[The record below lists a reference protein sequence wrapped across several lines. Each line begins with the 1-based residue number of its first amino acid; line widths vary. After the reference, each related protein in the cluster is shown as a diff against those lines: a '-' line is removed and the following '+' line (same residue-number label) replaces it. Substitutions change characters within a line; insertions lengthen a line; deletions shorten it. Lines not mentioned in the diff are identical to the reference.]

1 MPVKVCPFCMVDART
16 DAAHCEYCGSR
27 YDRVSPV
34 ATPRNDDTTMIA
46 EPFADF
52 SSGYIQREIDRRET
66 KAD

>member
-34 ATPRNDDTTMIA
+34 ATPRNDVA
-46 EPFADF
+46 HA
-52 SSGYIQREIDRRET
+52 RRRTYDGTAHLAGDVAVSLEG
-66 KAD
+66 